1 MEEHKDFLATELLHE
16 LKLESER
23 KDRQLSNLH
32 KILTGTIIGALCAI
46 LMVIGGFIWY
56 LNQYDF
62 EGTTTTTTSATG
74 VYAVVDS
81 EGNVI
86 ANDLTP
92 EEIQS
97 IMEVLHGNSQSGQ
110 NTNTQED

>member
-23 KDRQLSNLH
+23 KDRQLGNLH
-32 KILTGTIIGALCAI
+32 KILTRVIIGALCAI
-46 LMVIGGFIWY
+46 LMIVGGFIWY
-56 LNQYDF
+56 LNQYDS
-62 EGTTTTTTSATG
+62 EGTTSATG
-74 VYAVVDS
+74 VSAVVAS

-97 IMEVLHGNSQSGQ
+97 IMEVLHGKSQSGQ

>member
-23 KDRQLSNLH
+23 KDRQLGNLH
-32 KILTGTIIGALCAI
+32 KILTGVIIGALCAI
-46 LMVIGGFIWY
+46 LMIVGGFIWY
-56 LNQYDF
+56 LNQYDS
-62 EGTTTTTTSATG
+62 EGTTTTTTSATD
-74 VYAVVDS
+74 VYTVVDS

-97 IMEVLHGNSQSGQ
+97 IIGVLHGNGQSGQ

>member
-97 IMEVLHGNSQSGQ
+97 IMKVLRGQ

>member
-16 LKLESER
+16 LKLERER
-23 KDRQLSNLH
+23 KDRQLGNLH
-32 KILTGTIIGALCAI
+32 KILTRVIIGALCAI
-46 LMVIGGFIWY
+46 LMVVGGFIWY
-56 LNQYDF
+56 LNQYDS
-62 EGTTTTTTSATG
+62 EGTTSATG

-81 EGNVI
+81 KGNVI

-97 IMEVLHGNSQSGQ
+97 IMGVLHGNSQSGQ

>member
-16 LKLESER
+16 LKLENER
-23 KDRQLSNLH
+23 KDRQLGNLH
-32 KILTGTIIGALCAI
+32 KILVGIVVGALCAI
-46 LMVIGGFIWY
+46 LMVVGGFIWY

-62 EGTTTTTTSATG
+62 ESTSTQLATG

-81 EGNVI
+81 DGNVI

-92 EEIQS
+92 EDIQHCLGVIES
-97 IMEVLHGNSQSGQ
+97 NGNSDVDQ
-110 NTNTQED
+110 NQETD